1 METAAGIVK
10 RKFVLEGLD
19 CANCAM
25 KIENGVQNIDGVS
38 ACSVNFVNKTLTMEM
53 VMDRSEEI
61 LEQTKK
67 KIRALEPDV
76 KVLEQGA
83 AGIKRAHNHGHS
95 RGHDHDHADDR
106 GAEAAEDGHGHSHDH
121 GAQSLKIMVAR
132 LAAGFVIGAAALS
145 LSLGQEL
152 KLILFLASYLVGIS
166 STRR

>member
-67 KIRALEPDV
+67 KSARW
-76 KVLEQGA
+76 
-83 AGIKRAHNHGHS
+83 
-95 RGHDHDHADDR
+95 
-106 GAEAAEDGHGHSHDH
+106 
-121 GAQSLKIMVAR
+121 SLTSKYWSKERRELNVPITTAT
-132 LAAGFVIGAAALS
+132 AAAMIMLTIAVPKRLRMDTAIPMTTGRKALKSWSPAWLQVLSSARRRYRYPWVRS
-145 LSLGQEL
+145 LS
-152 KLILFLASYLVGIS
+152 
-166 STRR
+166 